1 MRFLVDAQLTK
12 LLAEELRKQDH
23 YAIHTRDLPGENQT
37 SDSEIS
43 KIADLED
50 MIVVSKDSD
59 FVISH
64 LLHNKPGKILIVSTG
79 NIPNTELLDLF
90 RKNLDIIKQSFQDGC
105 YVKLSRS
112 YLFVHG

>member
-1 MRFLVDAQLTK
+1 MRFLVDAQLPK
-12 LLAEELRKQDH
+12 LLAEELRKQGH

-43 KIADLED
+43 KIANLED
-50 MIVVSKDSD
+50 MIVISKDND
-59 FVISH
+59 FVINH
-64 LLHNKPGKILIVSTG
+64 LLHNDPRKILIVSTG
-79 NIPNTELLDLF
+79 NIPNPELLDLF

-105 YVKLSRS
+105 YVELSRS

>member
-1 MRFLVDAQLTK
+1 MRFLVDAQLPK
-12 LLAEELRKQDH
+12 LLPEELRKQGH

-43 KIADLED
+43 KIANLED
-50 MIVVSKDSD
+50 MIVISKDND
-59 FVISH
+59 FVINH
-64 LLHNKPGKILIVSTG
+64 LLHKDPRKILIVSTG
-79 NIPNTELLDLF
+79 NIPNPELLDLF

-105 YVKLSRS
+105 YVELSRS

>member
-1 MRFLVDAQLTK
+1 MRFLVDAQLPRI
-12 LLAEELRKQDH
+12 LAEELRKQGH

-43 KIADLED
+43 KIANLED
-50 MIVVSKDSD
+50 MIVISKDND
-59 FVISH
+59 FVINH
-64 LLHNKPGKILIVSTG
+64 LLHNDPRKILIVSTG
-79 NIPNTELLDLF
+79 NIPNPELLDLF

>member
-1 MRFLVDAQLTK
+1 MRFLVDAQLPK
-12 LLAEELRKQDH
+12 LLAEELRKQGH
-23 YAIHTRDLPGENQT
+23 YAIHTRDLPGENHT
-37 SDSEIS
+37 SDAEIS

-79 NIPNTELLDLF
+79 NIPNPELLDLF

-105 YVKLSRS
+105 YVELSRS

>member
-1 MRFLVDAQLTK
+1 MRFLVDAQLPRI
-12 LLAEELRKQDH
+12 LAEELSKEGY
-23 YAIHTRDLPGENQT
+23 YAIHTRDLPGENHT
-37 SDSEIS
+37 SDAEIS

-90 RKNLDIIKQSFQDGC
+90 KKHLSIIKNAFQDGS
-105 YVKLSRS
+105 YVELSRS
-112 YLFVHG
+112 HLIVHG